1 MDDATEADGPSGNLD
16 ATDAHSGLPEEARPL
31 DATDVYDL
39 RGLNCP
45 LPVLKTRRRL
55 AALSAGTRLWV
66 ETTDPLAV
74 IDIPAFCHDD
84 GHRLV
89 TSESVAGGHRFLI
102 ERGG

>member
-1 MDDATEADGPSGNLD
+1 MGDATGAAGSSASQDTIE
-16 ATDAHSGLPEEARPL
+16 
-31 DATDVYDL
+31 VYDL

-55 AALSAGTRLWV
+55 AGLPAGGRIWV

>member
-1 MDDATEADGPSGNLD
+1 VDGAP
-16 ATDAHSGLPEEARPL
+16 EARDPA
-31 DATDVYDL
+31 DAYDL

-55 AALSAGTRLWV
+55 CALPAGARLWV

-74 IDIPAFCHDD
+74 IDIPAFCNDD

-89 TSESVAGGHRFLI
+89 ASESTDGGHRFLI
-102 ERGG
+102 EKAL